1 MQRRTFL
8 QGAAAAGALCA
19 ARVRLFAA
27 ENHTMMNEH
36 PMLTA
41 WTVPPFDKIAV
52 ADIKPAILRGHEL
65 RRAQH
70 AAIVADKAPP
80 TFANTIA
87 AMDDSDRPY
96 KRAQMIFGIWTTT
109 MNAKPMQKVE
119 TDMS

>member
-1 MQRRTFL
+1 
-8 QGAAAAGALCA
+8 AATALYA
-19 ARVRLFAA
+19 FRARLLAA
-27 ENHTMMNEH
+27 ENHAMTTSINDH
-36 PMLTA
+36 PMLAA

-109 MNAKPMQKVE
+109 MNDKPMQKVE
-119 TDMS
+119 TEMSPVM